1 MWIFLIQDN
10 NEELLIGSFF
20 GFPEVLP
27 IAALV
32 DTTAALAF
40 RWDLS
45 IPVGQRQSSA
55 MKEGPSKAEPQAEAK
70 SQVKD

>member
-20 GFPEVLP
+20 RFPEVLA

-32 DTTAALAF
+32 DTTAIIVF
-40 RWDLS
+40 SRDVLS
-45 IPVGQRQSSA
+45 ISFGQRQNISSA
-55 MKEGPSKAEPQAEAK
+55 MKQGHPRS
-70 SQVKD
+70 